1 MSSPFSYSAAASGAI
16 CTPSLVYSVSLKP
29 DLTPASFSIQ
39 TSWPRRTRSP
49 AAAGTSA
56 TRPSRVLVSLG
67 TPIRIAGS
75 PLRPYAS
82 RERLTGNLGFAMR
95 DERFVPRSAPCVA
108 GAAPPSYAA
117 RGRRVRT
124 LRASSRLLRP
134 ANAAPHKPAIIY
146 DAFQAFPIADP
157 RFRPRGLDR
166 RRLRSASEPQA
177 RARDRPADGR
187 SIDDDHRSRQL
198 ARRCARPDG
207 PRPDD
212 APAGTCRTLRYGS
225 HLRSRSQRRSLA
237 APVPA
242 QGRQRRIH
250 RRR

>member
-82 RERLTGNLGFAMR
+82 RERLIGQFGFR
-95 DERFVPRSAPCVA
+95 DAGRFVPPSAPCVA
-108 GAAPPSYAA
+108 GTAPPSYVA

-124 LRASSRLLRP
+124 TPAASAGLRP
-134 ANAAPHKPAIIY
+134 ADAASH
-146 DAFQAFPIADP
+146 
-157 RFRPRGLDR
+157 
-166 RRLRSASEPQA
+166 
-177 RARDRPADGR
+177 
-187 SIDDDHRSRQL
+187 
-198 ARRCARPDG
+198 G
-207 PRPDD
+207 P
-212 APAGTCRTLRYGS
+212 
-225 HLRSRSQRRSLA
+225 
-237 APVPA
+237 
-242 QGRQRRIH
+242 
-250 RRR
+250 